1 MQNQQTPVGAVFKP
15 EPLVYSGAG
24 SETKARWTQSF
35 HTTSKE
41 FAQD

>member
-24 SETKARWTQSF
+24 SETEAGWIQSF
-35 HTTSKE
+35 YTTSKE
-41 FAQD
+41 CAQD